1 MEDPK
6 VKKYLALLL
15 ALVMVFA
22 LAACGSTAET
32 PAATEAPA
40 AEPETPA
47 EEPAAEADPM
57 EDLIAAA
64 KAEGELTVYGS
75 CEEEYLAA
83 ACQHFQELYGIK
95 VNYQRLSTGE
105 VQAKIEE
112 ENGNPSADVW
122 FGGTTDPYNVLAKED
137 LLEPYAAQNA
147 SHLISDMYKDA
158 EGKWYGIYK
167 GILGFMVN
175 TDELERLGL
184 EAPADWADLLKPE
197 YKDLIWLSNYNTA
210 GTAKLVVN
218 TMIQKYG
225 HDEGI
230 QYLVD
235 LDKNIQVYTKP
246 GSGPSKNVGIGECVI
261 GIGFLHDGITQI
273 VDNQYGNIALVI
285 PSSGTSFEVGATAM
299 FKGAKHPN
307 AAKLWI
313 EYALSPECVELAAQ
327 NGSYQFLVI
336 DNATQP
342 SQAAEFGLDPDNVM
356 EYDFED
362 AKNNTGTYVEE
373 VMAALSKS
381 GADTGEDRFKTS

>member
-1 MEDPK
+1 M
-6 VKKYLALLL
+6 KKYLALLL
-15 ALVMVFA
+15 AVVMVLS
-22 LAACGSTAET
+22 LAACGGKTEA
-32 PAATEAPA
+32 PAATEAPKTDAPA
-40 AEPETPA
+40 ATE
-47 EEPAAEADPM
+47 AAEADPM
-57 EDLIAAA
+57 KDLIAAA
-64 KAEGELTVYGS
+64 QAEGELTVYGS

-83 ACQHFQELYGIK
+83 ACEHFQELYGIK

-112 ENGNPSADVW
+112 EKGNPSADVW

-147 SHLISDMYKDA
+147 SHLLSDMYKDPD
-158 EGKWYGIYK
+158 GKWYGIYK

-175 TDELERLGL
+175 TDELTRMNL
-184 EAPADWADLLKPE
+184 EAPADWQDLLKPE
-197 YKDLIWLSNYNTA
+197 YKGLIWLSNYNTA
-210 GTAKLVVN
+210 GTAKLVIN

-235 LDKNIQVYTKP
+235 LDKNIEVYTKS
-246 GSGPSKNVGIGECVI
+246 GSGPSKNVGTGECVI

-273 VDNQYGNIALVI
+273 VDNGYDNVKLVI
-285 PSSGTSFEVGATAM
+285 PSSGTSFEIGATAI
-299 FKGAKHPN
+299 FKGAAHPN

-313 EYALSPECVELAAQ
+313 EYALSPECVNLAAQ

-342 SQAAEFGLDPDNVM
+342 EVAMQFGLDPDNVM
-356 EYDFED
+356 DYDFED
-362 AKNNTGTYVEE
+362 AKNNIGTYIEE
-373 VMAALSKS
+373 VMAALNAG
-381 GADTGEDRFKTS
+381 GADTGADRFKTE

>member
-32 PAATEAPA
+32 PVATEAPA

-197 YKDLIWLSNYNTA
+197 YKGLIWLSNYNTA

-235 LDKNIQVYTKP
+235 LDKNIQVYTKS

-362 AKNNTGTYVEE
+362 AKNNSGTYVEE

>member
-1 MEDPK
+1 M
-6 VKKYLALLL
+6 KKYLALLL
-15 ALVMVFA
+15 AVVMVLS
-22 LAACGSTAET
+22 LAACGGKTEA
-32 PAATEAPA
+32 PAATEAPKTDAPA
-40 AEPETPA
+40 ATE
-47 EEPAAEADPM
+47 AAEADPM
-57 EDLIAAA
+57 KDLIAAA
-64 KAEGELTVYGS
+64 QAEGELTVYGS

-83 ACQHFQELYGIK
+83 ACEHFQELYGIK

-112 ENGNPSADVW
+112 EKGNPSADVW

-147 SHLISDMYKDA
+147 SHLLSDMYKDPD
-158 EGKWYGIYK
+158 GKWYGIYK

-175 TDELERLGL
+175 TDELTRMNL
-184 EAPADWADLLKPE
+184 EAPADWQDLLKPE
-197 YKDLIWLSNYNTA
+197 YKGLIWLSNYNTA
-210 GTAKLVVN
+210 GTAKLVIN

-235 LDKNIQVYTKP
+235 LDKNIEVYTKS
-246 GSGPSKNVGIGECVI
+246 GSGPSKNVGTGECVI

-273 VDNQYGNIALVI
+273 VDNGYDNVKLVI
-285 PSSGTSFEVGATAM
+285 PSSGTSFEVGATAI
-299 FKGAKHPN
+299 FKGAAHPN

-313 EYALSPECVELAAQ
+313 EYALSPECVNLAAQ

-342 SQAAEFGLDPDNVM
+342 EVAMQFGLDPDNVM
-356 EYDFED
+356 DYDFED
-362 AKNNTGTYVEE
+362 AKNNIGTYIEE
-373 VMAALSKS
+373 VMAALNAG
-381 GADTGEDRFKTS
+381 GADTGADRFKTE

>member
-197 YKDLIWLSNYNTA
+197 YKGLIWLSNYNTA
-210 GTAKLVVN
+210 GTAKLVIN

-235 LDKNIQVYTKP
+235 LDKNIEVYTKS
-246 GSGPSKNVGIGECVI
+246 GSGPSKNVGTGECVI

-285 PSSGTSFEVGATAM
+285 PSSGTSFEIGATAM
-299 FKGAKHPN
+299 FKGAAHPN

-342 SQAAEFGLDPDNVM
+342 AQAAEFGLDPDNVM
-356 EYDFED
+356 DYDFED
-362 AKNNTGTYVEE
+362 AKNNIGTYIEE
-373 VMAALSKS
+373 VMDALSKS
-381 GADTGEDRFKTS
+381 GADTGEDRFKTA